1 MFPSSSIG
9 NAPTMEPKTPVSTPT
24 VVFWGF
30 FFQNFIFFSKTVL
43 RMTLMQS
50 QDNKMSNFLLYIRT
64 IFPPSALRK
73 LKGA

>member
-24 VVFWGF
+24 VGFLVFF
-30 FFQNFIFFSKTVL
+30 SEFHFFFSKTVL

-64 IFPPSALRK
+64 IFPPSA
-73 LKGA
+73 